1 MATCFKGSSGAIAL
15 GSGDG
20 TNIAQVTSWNVTETV
35 DNIEVTHMGQSW
47 RRYCAGLRE
56 FEGSFEAIYDG
67 NNQGQGA
74 GNPIKAGNTYTF
86 HGYFEGADA
95 DTTQALDTD
104 HKLSGPIMI
113 TSVEYTVE
121 FDDLIRI
128 TANFVGNG
136 KLTVDTEDTD
146 TP

>member
-15 GSGDG
+15 GEAPG

-67 NNQGQGA
+67 ADQGQTG
-74 GNPIKAGNTYTF
+74 PIKAGNEYTF

-95 DTTQALDTD
+95 DSTQTLDTN

-121 FDDLIRI
+121 FDDLIRV

-136 KLTVDTEDTD
+136 VLTVDTDQSA
-146 TP
+146 